1 MKCPH
6 CGRSLE
12 DQTTFC
18 GFCGK
23 RINSGNETILVSS
36 DPGVSHAS
44 TGSSPHPD
52 SFGRYRVLREVGR
65 GAMGVVYLARDDK
78 IGRNVAIK
86 SLHID
91 DRLPSSDKEEIRER
105 LEREARAAGVLSHA
119 NIVTVYDVGEE
130 DGVPYIAMEYLEGAT
145 LTEITADGPLSI
157 PQATSIIEQ
166 VLSAL
171 SYAHGHDVVHRDIK
185 PDNVFLLPDGRVK
198 VADFGIARLAS
209 SSTMTQVGQVMGT
222 PGYMSPE
229 QVKGEPVGPSSDIFS
244 TGVLFYELLTGTAA
258 FASTSATS
266 IMYKIVHEE
275 PRALHL
281 INPGVPSNLEA
292 VIAKATAKSPTMRY
306 ASAAEMRADL
316 ESGTSPAMPAQQVS
330 HDGTVLRAAA
340 MSQDM
345 PGSAYTPAPAAAA
358 PTPKKKTAVIVG
370 VASGAVVLAAVI
382 VVALVFLLGGSKVSL
397 TITNPNE
404 KSVTNP
410 VTVRVD
416 VKNPARVAR
425 LEISVDNHVQK
436 VIESAPYEA
445 QVETG
450 AGAHTILV
458 TAYAKDNATLA
469 EANVDVEAAV
479 AEVPQAQV
487 QTTASG
493 SGGGEGR
500 AEEPEETTMN
510 YFAGGAKGTYHNA
523 ENAYTINYPAG
534 WTRTEEKRD
543 YGYRV
548 KWWSPDRQMYFL
560 IDASPL
566 APNETD
572 ASVTPKQ
579 LNQSYSSKS
588 GYQLYQITPQ
598 GQSACIWEFALTSSE
613 DDFFKGKTVR
623 KYDYFINGSRFG
635 YAILLAGRPQ
645 NYSINLQPFLQD
657 IVQNFQPD
665 T

>member
-1 MKCPH
+1 
-6 CGRSLE
+6 
-12 DQTTFC
+12 
-18 GFCGK
+18 
-23 RINSGNETILVSS
+23 
-36 DPGVSHAS
+36 
-44 TGSSPHPD
+44 
-52 SFGRYRVLREVGR
+52 
-65 GAMGVVYLARDDK
+65 
-78 IGRNVAIK
+78 
-86 SLHID
+86 
-91 DRLPSSDKEEIRER
+91 
-105 LEREARAAGVLSHA
+105 
-119 NIVTVYDVGEE
+119 
-130 DGVPYIAMEYLEGAT
+130 
-145 LTEITADGPLSI
+145 
-157 PQATSIIEQ
+157 
-166 VLSAL
+166 
-171 SYAHGHDVVHRDIK
+171 
-185 PDNVFLLPDGRVK
+185 
-198 VADFGIARLAS
+198 
-209 SSTMTQVGQVMGT
+209 
-222 PGYMSPE
+222 
-229 QVKGEPVGPSSDIFS
+229 
-244 TGVLFYELLTGTAA
+244 
-258 FASTSATS
+258 
-266 IMYKIVHEE
+266 
-275 PRALHL
+275 
-281 INPGVPSNLEA
+281 
-292 VIAKATAKSPTMRY
+292 
-306 ASAAEMRADL
+306 
-316 ESGTSPAMPAQQVS
+316 
-330 HDGTVLRAAA
+330 
-340 MSQDM
+340 
-345 PGSAYTPAPAAAA
+345 
-358 PTPKKKTAVIVG
+358 
-370 VASGAVVLAAVI
+370 
-382 VVALVFLLGGSKVSL
+382 
-397 TITNPNE
+397 
-404 KSVTNP
+404 
-410 VTVRVD
+410 
-416 VKNPARVAR
+416 
-425 LEISVDNHVQK
+425 VDNHVQK

>member
-1 MKCPH
+1 MSMSLDCNKLEAVYNDAGLSLDCGECGSIHLPERQSAMSTSCPE
-6 CGRSLE
+6 CGKQLKGSPA
-12 DQTTFC
+12 FC
-18 GFCGK
+18 GYCGA
-23 RINSGNETILVSS
+23 TIEKGSTDGERSS
-36 DPGVSHAS
+36 DTVLVAKKATVGSKPASHAS

-382 VVALVFLLGGSKVSL
+382 VVVTILLVGSVSNSGSKKKDTSGTTSTKPSEPAASDITGYVSSVVTSSTLVPEIPGVSYVATNMIDNNPDTGWAEGVSGYGEGQTLEFMFREPVWVKDVKAIPGYKRFYLVDRYIQNGKLGQVSL
-397 TITNPNE
+397 TFDDGSTQTVSFSEAPDWASAGWQVIPL
-404 KSVTNP
+404 NP
-410 VTVRVD
+410 VRTQKVRV
-416 VKNPARVAR
+416 
-425 LEISVDNHVQK
+425 
-436 VIESAPYEA
+436 
-445 QVETG
+445 
-450 AGAHTILV
+450 TILS
-458 TAYAKDNATLA
+458 AYPGRDSGRG
-469 EANVDVEAAV
+469 V
-479 AEVPQAQV
+479 ASD
-487 QTTASG
+487 TTVSEFHF
-493 SGGGEGR
+493 EG
-500 AEEPEETTMN
+500 
-510 YFAGGAKGTYHNA
+510 
-523 ENAYTINYPAG
+523 
-534 WTRTEEKRD
+534 W
-543 YGYRV
+543 
-548 KWWSPDRQMYFL
+548 Q
-560 IDASPL
+560 
-566 APNETD
+566 
-572 ASVTPKQ
+572 ASV
-579 LNQSYSSKS
+579 
-588 GYQLYQITPQ
+588 
-598 GQSACIWEFALTSSE
+598 
-613 DDFFKGKTVR
+613 
-623 KYDYFINGSRFG
+623 YDQYKKESNK
-635 YAILLAGRPQ
+635 
-645 NYSINLQPFLQD
+645 
-657 IVQNFQPD
+657 
-665 T
+665 

>member
-6 CGRSLE
+6 CGVSLE
-12 DQTTFC
+12 NQATFC

-23 RINSGNETILVSS
+23 RIDSRNETILVSS
-36 DPGVSHAS
+36 DPGVAHTG

-91 DRLPSSDKEEIRER
+91 DRLPSSDKKEIRER
-105 LEREARAAGVLSHA
+105 FEREARAAGVLSHA

-145 LTEITADGPLSI
+145 LTEIAAEGPLSI
-157 PQATSIIEQ
+157 PQAASIIEQ

-229 QVKGEPVGPSSDIFS
+229 QVKGEPVGPPSDIFS

-306 ASAAEMRADL
+306 ASAAEMKADI

-330 HDGTVLRAAA
+330 HDGTVLRAAPVSQA
-340 MSQDM
+340 M
-345 PGSAYTPAPAAAA
+345 PVSAYTPAPAAAA
-358 PTPKKKTAVIVG
+358 PTAKKKTAVILG
-370 VASGAVVLAAVI
+370 VASGAAVLAAVI
-382 VVALVFLLGGSKVSL
+382 VVVVVFLLGGGKVSL
-397 TITNPNE
+397 TITNPKG

-425 LEISVDNHVQK
+425 LEISVDNHVEK
-436 VIESAPYEA
+436 VIESAPYEV

-450 AGAHTILV
+450 SGNHTILV
-458 TAYAKDNATLA
+458 TAYGKNNATLA
-469 EANVDVEAAV
+469 SASSNVSVGGGGGGGGTTDYVADLPAKINQASAINDQITGYANRINSELDLGGSLSTGLMNELRDLFSR
-479 AEVPQAQV
+479 
-487 QTTASG
+487 TTAMS
-493 SGGGEGR
+493 
-500 AEEPEETTMN
+500 
-510 YFAGGAKGTYHNA
+510 
-523 ENAYTINYPAG
+523 
-534 WTRTEEKRD
+534 
-543 YGYRV
+543 
-548 KWWSPDRQMYFL
+548 Q
-560 IDASPL
+560 
-566 APNETD
+566 
-572 ASVTPKQ
+572 SVRNTQVP
-579 LNQSYSSKS
+579 
-588 GYQLYQITPQ
+588 
-598 GQSACIWEFALTSSE
+598 SE
-613 DDFFKGKTVR
+613 
-623 KYDYFINGSRFG
+623 Y
-635 YAILLAGRPQ
+635 
-645 NYSINLQPFLQD
+645 QD
-657 IVQNFQPD
+657 IHTQFVQLCDYIQVRANALVRGSESYNSTGAYGNFKTEYNRGAAAKASFFSAWPGFLS
-665 T
+665 TCRARGISI